1 MENPKKLAAALS
13 LVVIAVI
20 AANWTRSKPVRAEV
34 MPLPST
40 VETAVFAGGCFWCM
54 ESPFEQVDGVISA
67 ESGYTGGHV
76 KNPTYDQVCRTE
88 TGHLEAVRV
97 TYDPTKVSYPDL
109 LEVFWRQIDPTDA
122 GGQFVDRGT
131 SYLSAIFVDSDAQKT
146 AATTSREKLE
156 SSGRFDKP
164 IVTPIR
170 EATTFYLAE
179 DYHQDFYKKSKL
191 KYKYY
196 RYRSGRDQFLSK
208 WWGDERNYVPEP
220 VKTAYSKP
228 SDQIIKQKL
237 TDLQYRVTQKD
248 ATEPSFSNGY
258 WNNTEDGIYVDIVSG
273 EPLFSSTDKYKSGTG
288 WPSFYQPIEPGRI
301 VERTDYKLI
310 FPRTEV
316 RSKAGDSH
324 LGHVFSDGPKPTGL
338 RYCINSASLRFIPA
352 EKLEVEGYG
361 RYSQLFTNSMTE
373 ADVVQAPKSKDTNE
387 AGDSGTIKTSK
398 SESKDIVPSLVN
410 V

>member
-1 MENPKKLAAALS
+1 M
-13 LVVIAVI
+13 
-20 AANWTRSKPVRAEV
+20 
-34 MPLPST
+34 
-40 VETAVFAGGCFWCM
+40 
-54 ESPFEQVDGVISA
+54 
-67 ESGYTGGHV
+67 
-76 KNPTYDQVCRTE
+76 
-88 TGHLEAVRV
+88 
-97 TYDPTKVSYPDL
+97 
-109 LEVFWRQIDPTDA
+109 
-122 GGQFVDRGT
+122 
-131 SYLSAIFVDSDAQKT
+131 
-146 AATTSREKLE
+146 
-156 SSGRFDKP
+156 
-164 IVTPIR
+164 
-170 EATTFYLAE
+170 
-179 DYHQDFYKKSKL
+179 
-191 KYKYY
+191 
-196 RYRSGRDQFLSK
+196 SK